1 VRILFAHNRYQRPG
15 GEDQVFGAEADLL
28 ASRGHTV
35 MRYELHNDSIKT
47 MRGLE
52 VARNTI
58 WNSKAAEEVATLVRD
73 NGIEVAHFH
82 NTFPVMSPAV
92 YRAARREGAAVVQTL
107 HNFRLICPACTLF
120 RDGGLCSDC
129 VGKAVPWPAVVH
141 ACYRGDRRATAV
153 TAAMMAFHNAKGTW
167 SNDVDAYVA
176 LSEFNRSLFC
186 RAGFSTRSM
195 YVKPNFLKSD
205 PGPGADKRAGAV
217 FAGRLVKEKG
227 ILTLLKAWEKIGSR
241 LPLTILGD
249 GPLRNEVATAA
260 ERSSGAVTWLGWRDH
275 SEIAAILG
283 EASIAICPSIWVEAG
298 PLSVIESF
306 ARGTPII
313 ASRLGTLG
321 EWVQDGFSGHLFEAG
336 NADSLVEAIGNFLT
350 LPDGGAKM
358 RENARMMFLDRYSPD
373 RAYSNSLALYGFARE
388 NFQSSRVHG

>member
-1 VRILFAHNRYQRPG
+1 VRILFAHNRYQQPG

-35 MRYELHNDSIKT
+35 MRYELHNDAIKT
-47 MRGLE
+47 TGGFE

-58 WNSKAAEEVATLVRD
+58 WNPKAAEEVGVLVRD

-92 YRAARREGAAVVQTL
+92 YRAARRAGAAVVQTL

-120 RDGGLCSDC
+120 REGRLCGDC

-153 TAAMMAFHNAKGTW
+153 AAAMLAFHNAKGTW

-176 LSEFNRSLFC
+176 LSEFNRALFC
-186 RAGFSTRSM
+186 RAGFSTSSM

-205 PGPGADKRAGAV
+205 PGPGADNRAGAV

-227 ILTLLKAWEKIGSR
+227 ILTLLKAWENIGSQ

-260 ERSSGAVTWLGWRDH
+260 QRSSGAISWLGWRNH
-275 SEIAAILG
+275 SEIDAILG
-283 EASIAICPSIWVEAG
+283 EGAVAICPSIWVEAG

-306 ARGTPII
+306 ARGTPVV

-321 EWVQDGFSGHLFEAG
+321 EWVQDGFSGYLFEAG
-336 NADSLVEAIGNFLT
+336 DPASLVEAIGKFVRQ
-350 LPDGGAKM
+350 PDGGSQM
-358 RENARMMFLDRYSPD
+358 RENARRTFLEIYSPGQ
-373 RAYSNSLALYGFARE
+373 AYRNLLGLYRFARQ
-388 NFQSSRVHG
+388 NFESPKVDE